1 MLNGQIVLVTGASRG
16 IGNAIAL
23 TLGGAG
29 ATVIGTATS
38 EEGADNISK
47 IFSESD
53 ILGKG
58 MKLNVTDNDQITSV
72 LKAVTDEYGAVDV
85 LINNAGI
92 TRDNIL
98 VRMKEE
104 EWDDIINTNLSSV
117 YRMSKAVLRG
127 MIKKR
132 SGRII
137 SITSVVGAMGNA
149 GQSNYAAA
157 KAGIM
162 GFTKSLAREV
172 GARGIT
178 VNAVAPGFIDT
189 DMTSSLADDHKA
201 ALLSQVPIK
210 RLETPEEIADKLY
223 DDPELHWVVLM
234 VNNITDRYHQWPMNN
249 RQFLAHIAARYDNV
263 DATHHYEIYQSSGDT
278 AIKIDIGIS
287 NVDTD
292 GDTISDAVLVTN
304 REYEESKQD
313 TIRNIQLLDP
323 QYLEQFVEEFE
334 SLVSDTED

>member
-1 MLNGQIVLVTGASRG
+1 MLNGKLVLVTGASRG

-23 TLGGAG
+23 TLGEAG
-29 ATVIGTATS
+29 ATVIGTATTK
-38 EEGADNISK
+38 EGANKISK
-47 IFSESD
+47 IFAEKN

-58 MKLNVTDNDQITSV
+58 IKLNVTDNDQITSV
-72 LKAVTDEYGAVDV
+72 LKSVTEEYGAVDV

-104 EWDDIINTNLSSV
+104 EWNDIINTNLSSV

-172 GARGIT
+172 GVRGIT
-178 VNAVAPGFIDT
+178 VNAIAPGFIET
-189 DMTSSLADDHKA
+189 DMTNSLPDDQKE
-201 ALLSQVPIK
+201 ALASQIPMG
-210 RLETPEEIADKLY
+210 RLGTVNEIAQA
-223 DDPELHWVVLM
+223 VL
-234 VNNITDRYHQWPMNN
+234 
-249 RQFLAHIAARYDNV
+249 FLASD
-263 DATHHYEIYQSSGDT
+263 SGSYIT
-278 AIKIDIGIS
+278 AQTLHVNGGMYT
-287 NVDTD
+287 V
-292 GDTISDAVLVTN
+292 
-304 REYEESKQD
+304 
-313 TIRNIQLLDP
+313 
-323 QYLEQFVEEFE
+323 
-334 SLVSDTED
+334 